1 MTSSRRNFLRGLSTG
16 AAALS
21 SGASTAL
28 ATPEPEASCRGSLRA
43 DEILDLFEPVTGRK
57 GVKIW
62 APATPSRAE
71 FVATLHPHRMRFCAS
86 AFKGFVL
93 CEALRQK
100 DSINVDQSLRGEQLV
115 LDESVWSSDSESF
128 NPPYLSGKVSE
139 LTTLEAMII
148 HSDNTGADMILKHVG
163 ADHVRQFIAQAGLAQ
178 TRIPNSTRQ
187 FLGYVAGVPYWRTI
201 TWQQMLDILD
211 SNAPFPN
218 PALNDVQT
226 MASSPHDFVSFYS
239 RSLQGE
245 FFKNIETLNEFRAI
259 LSRSDAIAQAIP
271 LGASAFLK
279 GGSADVGSFHALCL
293 AGGMYVSDR
302 WVYFA
307 LMLNWESPDP
317 TDPDTRVA
325 FTSALIKAFELIKQ
339 GV

>member
-57 GVKIW
+57 GIKIW

-71 FVATLHPHRMRFCAS
+71 FVASLHPHRMRFCAS

-178 TRIPNSTRQ
+178 TRIRIR
-187 FLGYVAGVPYWRTI
+187 VASI
-201 TWQQMLDILD
+201 Q
-211 SNAPFPN
+211 
-218 PALNDVQT
+218 PAVL
-226 MASSPHDFVSFYS
+226 AKP
-239 RSLQGE
+239 
-245 FFKNIETLNEFRAI
+245 
-259 LSRSDAIAQAIP
+259 
-271 LGASAFLK
+271 K
-279 GGSADVGSFHALCL
+279 GGTVKIVRTRLGRDIKLADIAPVFGRVVNNVGLDLLDRIHIDVRSWTRYPVVIDVEAVDVVANAVLSAAQV
-293 AGGMYVSDR
+293 
-302 WVYFA
+302 
-307 LMLNWESPDP
+307 
-317 TDPDTRVA
+317 
-325 FTSALIKAFELIKQ
+325 
-339 GV
+339 